1 MNFYYDNDKLI
12 LYQTINNSKMREL
25 SRKYNSCNRT
35 CVFPLQCTFG
45 LSPIFYKV
53 IGNFQVSSNGIYNTI
68 LTFTQDIII
77 QLFIKTKLYVTIAL
91 QSNPSVI
98 IDSFELVAE
107 PGSYTTPAGTAGIV
121 VIVYINF
128 PRC

>member
-1 MNFYYDNDKLI
+1 
-12 LYQTINNSKMREL
+12 
-25 SRKYNSCNRT
+25 
-35 CVFPLQCTFG
+35 VFPLQCTFG

-98 IDSFELVAE
+98 IDSFEFVRE